1 MRKPQP
7 STGVRIGKD
16 EADRI
21 RQWLRNRAMSQ
32 AMLAKK
38 LVVSIGLLR
47 NVLAGSATLSHDA
60 HVKLVE
66 LMKP

>member
-1 MRKPQP
+1 MRKEQAT
-7 STGVRIGKD
+7 TGVRIGKD

-32 AMLAKK
+32 AMLATKIG
-38 LVVSIGLLR
+38 VSIGLLR

-60 HVKLVE
+60 HAKLVE

>member
-21 RQWLRNRAMSQ
+21 RQWLRNRAMPQ
-32 AMLAKK
+32 ADMAATLG
-38 LVVSIGLLR
+38 VSTGVLR
-47 NVLAGSATLSHDA
+47 NVLAGAATLKKDA
-60 HVKLVE
+60 HAKLVE

>member
-7 STGVRIGKD
+7 STGVKIGKD

-21 RQWLRNRAMSQ
+21 RQWLRNRAMTQ
-32 AMLAKK
+32 ADMAAK
-38 LVVSIGLLR
+38 LGVSTGVLR
-47 NVLAGSATLSHDA
+47 NVLTGAATLKKDA